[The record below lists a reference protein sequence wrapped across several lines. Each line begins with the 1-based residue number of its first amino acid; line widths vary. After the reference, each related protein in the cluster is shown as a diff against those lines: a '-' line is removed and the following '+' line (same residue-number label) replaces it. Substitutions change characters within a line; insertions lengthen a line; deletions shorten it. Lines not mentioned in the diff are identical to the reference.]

1 MSPQERWLDEAA
13 GPVVRPYAVT
23 KGRTRPTG
31 EAFDL
36 IAVVVATGS
45 GAAGLAGLDGL
56 GPEHLTLLR
65 WCRQPTFVADLSA
78 DLDLPLGVIRILLA
92 DLRERGL
99 VLVQSPPSRHQQPDA
114 DILKEVLNG
123 LRAL

>member
-1 MSPQERWLDEAA
+1 
-13 GPVVRPYAVT
+13 VT
-23 KGRTRPTG
+23 RGRTRPTG

-45 GAAGLAGLDGL
+45 GTGAGLAGREGL

-92 DLRERGL
+92 DLRDRGL
-99 VLVQSPPSRHQQPDA
+99 VLVQSPPSRHHQPDA